1 MTNESISSEK
11 SEERSQLSSMKS
23 EKSSVGTSTLSTFI
37 VPPTAGTPERPMTG
51 KEIASSVGKGT
62 SDGDGDGVSDRG
74 GSGAQN
80 DNNKTDHRNKQNDY
94 ESSKSDSTTD
104 EVISA
109 EFSRSSR
116 GSSDRDSCDSATL
129 RLRGQVAGPNG
140 STKRPVPR
148 NRNKPPSAANHTS
161 GTSTTGATGA
171 VPDSSSELDAVPAK
185 ARNEGGTPVQR
196 TGHES
201 SSLMLPSP
209 GASVSPNNSAG
220 TGKGTEKGTESPR
233 VSEMLVV
240 HDVYDQAFTEHLPK
254 IDRRSSWYKFPPTSI
269 KTSASSFLYRPDIK
283 VRLAGFICC
292 GLMSHVSCLKLL
304 VTCYLFRSVSLLS
317 SAPEILDFPQIYTG
331 TRPYH
336 THRPSQN
343 EKRLLYS

>member
-1 MTNESISSEK
+1 MGVCVDDPWAFFKTWPKGLVGVETCSDLDESNI
-11 SEERSQLSSMKS
+11 
-23 EKSSVGTSTLSTFI
+23 
-37 VPPTAGTPERPMTG
+37 
-51 KEIASSVGKGT
+51 
-62 SDGDGDGVSDRG
+62 
-74 GSGAQN
+74 
-80 DNNKTDHRNKQNDY
+80 
-94 ESSKSDSTTD
+94 
-104 EVISA
+104 
-109 EFSRSSR
+109 
-116 GSSDRDSCDSATL
+116 
-129 RLRGQVAGPNG
+129 
-140 STKRPVPR
+140 
-148 NRNKPPSAANHTS
+148 
-161 GTSTTGATGA
+161 GA
-171 VPDSSSELDAVPAK
+171 VLPDDCSLTLGDVRSVFDGQRVNITNYCPVSCGSCRCEDGWKLDPASGECVELDAVPAK

-220 TGKGTEKGTESPR
+220 TGKGAEKGTESPR